1 MRLIRLIVC
10 AIPVAALMM
19 HSRGEAQSTA
29 NPAKTNEE
37 IPPIAVPSGSPQLPD
52 VSQLD
57 EVFKQNS
64 LGQKGDEFRRH
75 VEWRRLQNQ
84 VVNDPAVVAA
94 KKAAEATHTD
104 LEKRE
109 RLSDY
114 YNIYYKRMEALA
126 ETPDMKAALDG
137 LKAAH
142 LGMLVQSRVR
152 PTPTPSPTATP
163 TPSPA
168 APAVQIEPPLPSAA
182 PAPTDAPVPSP
193 NILPTPIPSAAVVP
207 SPAASPSPTA
217 TAAP

>member
-10 AIPVAALMM
+10 AIAVPVLVA
-19 HSRGEAQSTA
+19 HTQGVAQSTV

-37 IPPIAVPSGSPQLPD
+37 IPPIPTPSISPQLPD

-75 VEWRRLQNQ
+75 VEWRRLENQ
-84 VVNDPAVVAA
+84 VINDPAVVAA
-94 KKAAEATHTD
+94 KKAAEHAHTD
-104 LEKRE
+104 LEKRK

-114 YNIYYKRMEALA
+114 YNAYYKRMEALA
-126 ETPDMKAALDG
+126 ETPDMKAALDA
-137 LKAAH
+137 LKAVH
-142 LGMLVQSRVR
+142 LGMLAQPHVR

-163 TPSPA
+163 TPPPVAPA
-168 APAVQIEPPLPSAA
+168 AHIEPPLPSPA
-182 PAPTDAPVPSP
+182 PAPTAAPVPSP
-193 NILPTPIPSAAVVP
+193 NILPTPIPPAGVIP
-207 SPAASPSPTA
+207 SPSTSSSPTA